1 MAYQRV
7 NWQTGTK
14 VSDGYVE
21 IDGTR
26 HPVTLPTYSGPTPC
40 NPTSL
45 NIMDE
50 GIEENSK
57 LLNGKMTVEEVTLD
71 KVEFK
76 NKFNKDTIIEN
87 SIIDLDG
94 SVLSGYTNWCATDF
108 IPIKSNTKY
117 VYQGITNPGDEK
129 YSAYYD
135 SNKQFISE
143 FEQES
148 GFNKRITTP
157 NGACYVR
164 FSMLISDIDDFQ
176 LELGEW
182 STEYAPYRKFD
193 DTFAILNLICPVGKV
208 EVFFDNNDHSNYL
221 GFTWERTSIG
231 RVPVGIDEN
240 DEDFDTIGNTGGEK
254 AHTLTINEMPS
265 HKHDLT
271 IIGGGSE
278 RASGVEWNTSN
289 ETRKYAGD
297 MIEAVGGNQPHN
309 IMQPY
314 EVMAF
319 WKRVS

>member
-1 MAYQRV
+1 MAYNRV
-7 NWQTGTK
+7 NWQSGTK

-21 IDGTR
+21 IEGTQ
-26 HPVTLPTYSGPTPC
+26 HTVTPAVYSGSTPI

-57 LLNGKMTVEEVTLD
+57 LLNGKLTVEEVTLD

-108 IPIKSNTKY
+108 IPIKGNTKY
-117 VYQGITNPGDEK
+117 VYQGITNPGSEK

-182 STEYAPYRKFD
+182 STEYAAYMELNEVYSTSEKVIGKWIDGKPIYRKVINLGALPNNT
-193 DTFAILNLICPVGKV
+193 DTYTA
-208 EVFFDNNDHSNYL
+208 
-221 GFTWERTSIG
+221 
-231 RVPVGIDEN
+231 
-240 DEDFDTIGNTGGEK
+240 
-254 AHTLTINEMPS
+254 
-265 HKHDLT
+265 
-271 IIGGGSE
+271 
-278 RASGVEWNTSN
+278 
-289 ETRKYAGD
+289 
-297 MIEAVGGNQPHN
+297 HN
-309 IMQPY
+309 ISNLGTIVSLTGMAYNSTNENRITLPY
-314 EVMAF
+314 IDPTAQYIVQMFATNTNIVL
-319 WKRVS
+319 VSGYDQSVFDESFCIIEYTKTTD